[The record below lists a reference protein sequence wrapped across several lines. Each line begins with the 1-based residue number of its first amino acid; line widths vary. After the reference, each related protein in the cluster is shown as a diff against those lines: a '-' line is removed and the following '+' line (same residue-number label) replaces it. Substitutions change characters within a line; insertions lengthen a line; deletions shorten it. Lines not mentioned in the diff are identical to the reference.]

1 LKNFKK
7 PLDIS
12 FQKWYNNPVRK
23 KKENFLKPE
32 WDSMKIMYKLAL
44 YGPISDAIVSES
56 KKYYSNYYEAMA
68 AAEKRTK
75 LTGLIWVVKPVRLN

>member
-1 LKNFKK
+1 
-7 PLDIS
+7 
-12 FQKWYNNPVRK
+12 
-23 KKENFLKPE
+23 
-32 WDSMKIMYKLAL
+32 MKIMYKLAL

>member
-1 LKNFKK
+1 
-7 PLDIS
+7 
-12 FQKWYNNPVRK
+12 
-23 KKENFLKPE
+23 
-32 WDSMKIMYKLAL
+32 MKIMYKLVL
-44 YGPISDAIVSES
+44 YGPISDAIISES

>member
-1 LKNFKK
+1 
-7 PLDIS
+7 
-12 FQKWYNNPVRK
+12 
-23 KKENFLKPE
+23 
-32 WDSMKIMYKLAL
+32 MKIMYKLVQ
-44 YGPISDAIVSES
+44 YEPYSNTIICES